1 MFLPVDEQLARIREG
16 VSELIPEAEL
26 ESKLQRS
33 RSTDTPLVIKQGFD
47 PTRPDLH
54 IGHAVSIYKL
64 QTFQELG
71 HRVVF
76 VIGDFTALVGDPSG
90 QSDTR
95 PMLTHEEIEQN
106 LQTYADQ
113 VFMILD
119 PDRTELR
126 RNSEW
131 LADLRLEHVVR
142 LTSHYTVARML
153 EREDFSRRYAAQQPI
168 TLGEFVYPMLQAYDS
183 VALRADV
190 ELGGTDQK
198 YNLLLGRTLQEREG
212 QEPQVCLTMP
222 LLRGTDGEQKM
233 SKSYENTVGLAMEA
247 SEMFGRTMSIPDSL
261 LEEWIELTTGVDA
274 DERATWIAEA
284 TANPLA
290 AKRRLA
296 THIVDRYH
304 GAGAGDAARDNFDR
318 MHREG
323 SAPDEMPTVRLRA
336 GEDGRL
342 WIAHAL
348 KQSGLAVSTSEARRL
363 MGEGAIRVDGEPVTD
378 TDCHLSRG
386 AYVVQRGRRKFVRLE
401 IDGAEVGDDDG
412 SLP

>member
-26 ESKLQRS
+26 ESKLERS

-95 PMLTHEEIEQN
+95 PMLTHDEIERN

-131 LADLRLEHVVR
+131 LADLRLENVVR

-183 VALRADV
+183 VALGADV

-261 LEEWIELTTGVDA
+261 LEEWIELTTGVSA
-274 DERATWIAEA
+274 DERAAWIADAE
-284 TANPLA
+284 TDPLA

-304 GAGAGDAARDNFDR
+304 GAGAGDAARENFDR

-323 SAPDEMPTVRLRA
+323 SAPEEMPTVRLPA
-336 GEDGRL
+336 GDDGRL

-348 KQSGLAVSTSEARRL
+348 RQSGLVASSSEARRL
-363 MGEGAIRVDGEPVTD
+363 MGEGAIRIDGEPVTD

>member
-26 ESKLQRS
+26 ESKLERS

-95 PMLTHEEIEQN
+95 PMLTHDEIERN

-131 LADLRLEHVVR
+131 LADLRLENVVR

-233 SKSYENTVGLAMEA
+233 SKSYDNTVGLAMEA

-261 LEEWIELTTGVDA
+261 LEEWIELTTGAGA
-274 DERATWIAEA
+274 DERAAWIAEA
-284 TANPLA
+284 NADPLA

-304 GAGAGDAARDNFDR
+304 GAGAGDAARENFDR

-323 SAPDEMPTVRLRA
+323 GAPEEMPTVRLPA

-348 KQSGLAVSTSEARRL
+348 KQSGLAASSSEARRL